1 MMSGIV
7 DECLRIREMDREI
20 DEVKRNAK
28 GKKRLMRNGGNL
40 EGFIII
46 AFEVDG

>member
-7 DECLRIREMDREI
+7 DECLMDREI

-28 GKKRLMRNGGNL
+28 GKKRLRNGGNL